1 MAYYQE
7 FSLKGTQGLYQFTY
21 EPKTYPGT
29 HLQYYFV
36 IETVKNIHGCPIND
50 QGELTPVDKLLIDP
64 IQYFKQQSRL
74 NR

>member
-1 MAYYQE
+1 MIWILLQIFQRFCLTATLFFKTNFMAYYQE

-36 IETVKNIHGCPIND
+36 IET
-50 QGELTPVDKLLIDP
+50 
-64 IQYFKQQSRL
+64 R
-74 NR
+74 